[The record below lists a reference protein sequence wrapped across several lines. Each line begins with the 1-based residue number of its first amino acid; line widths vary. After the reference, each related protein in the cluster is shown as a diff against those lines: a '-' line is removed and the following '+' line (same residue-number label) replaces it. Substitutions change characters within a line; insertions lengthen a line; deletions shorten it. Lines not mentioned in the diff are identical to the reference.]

1 VIEVRVV
8 DRPRVPARSA
18 KNLGVAHTV
27 GVAARR
33 ALSELRDNLLTRYPR
48 LLAAATG
55 LAARMKVT
63 GKGDWEE

>member
-1 VIEVRVV
+1 VIDVSIV
-8 DRPRVPARSA
+8 DRPRAPSA
-18 KNLGVAHTV
+18 EVKSLGVAHTA

-33 ALSELRDNLLTRYPR
+33 SLSEIRDNLLTRYPR

-55 LAARMKVT
+55 LATRMKVT